1 MSHVGV
7 QRLGA
12 GDTKEDAAQD
22 SEGFEPIMGE
32 VGDGVTRVEPEQ
44 HRGVFGDAPNPQ
56 YS

>member
-22 SEGFEPIMGE
+22 REGFEPVMGD
-32 VGDGVTRVEPEQ
+32 VGNRVA
-44 HRGVFGDAPNPQ
+44 RI
-56 YS
+56 